1 MADRKLA
8 SQELAS
14 RLKDWGQLNK
24 DIMTWPEDEIL
35 QAIEYEKKSRA
46 RVRVLLRL
54 QNRLSKL
61 RGQRERK
68 ALLEVARG

>member
-1 MADRKLA
+1 MLTKE
-8 SQELAS
+8 ELAR
-14 RLKDWGQLNK
+14 RLKDWAQLNK
-24 DIMTWPEDEIL
+24 DIMTWPEEEIQ
-35 QAIEYEKKSRA
+35 QALDYEKKNRA

>member
-1 MADRKLA
+1 VKKLTA
-8 SQELAS
+8 QELTA

-24 DIMTWPEDEIL
+24 DVMSWTEDEIQ
-35 QAIEYEKKSRA
+35 QALEHEKANRA
-46 RVRVLLRL
+46 RVRILLRL